1 MKYLKKFE
9 SLFGT
14 AEPER
19 ITYDDFYPEKSPRDS
34 FTENELIYLQSI
46 FDANSE
52 KISDV
57 EYNKRATFM
66 YNKFTLDK
74 EEVPD
79 NFIVFLYSNTQNGEL
94 ITFECYKHEDEWY
107 YVCISQP
114 NDVYDDDLINPGFT
128 EYWRCD
134 EFDSLKKL
142 LDKWL

>member
-19 ITYDDFYPEKSPRDS
+19 ITYEEFHKDVKEKCA
-34 FTENELIYLQSI
+34 FTEQELLYLESI
-46 FDANSE
+46 FSKNRK
-52 KISDV
+52 KIDDV
-57 EYNKRATFM
+57 EYNNGSNFI
-66 YNKFTLDK
+66 YNRFTLDK

-94 ITFECYKHEDEWY
+94 ITFDCYKHTDDWY
-107 YVCISQP
+107 YVCITQE
-114 NDVYDDDLINPGFT
+114 NDHDRFEVHPGFK
-128 EYWRCD
+128 EYYRCD

>member
-1 MKYLKKFE
+1 MRYLKKFE
-9 SLFGT
+9 SLFGP

-19 ITYDDFYPEKSPRDS
+19 ISYEDFYPPKSPRDS
-34 FTENELIYLQSI
+34 FAEQELLYLESI
-46 FDANSE
+46 FDKNRK
-52 KISDV
+52 KIDDV
-57 EYNKRATFM
+57 EFNKRSNFM
-66 YNKFTLDK
+66 YNRFTLDK

-94 ITFECYKHEDEWY
+94 ITFDCYKHTDDWY

-114 NDVYDDDLINPGFT
+114 NDVYDDDLFNPGFT
-128 EYWRCD
+128 EFWRCD

>member
-1 MKYLKKFE
+1 MRYLKKFE

-19 ITYDDFYPEKSPRDS
+19 ISYDDFYPAKSPRDF
-34 FTENELIYLQSI
+34 FTEQELLYLQSI
-46 FDANSE
+46 FDKNRK
-52 KISDV
+52 KIDDV
-57 EYNKRATFM
+57 EFNNRSNFM
-66 YNKFTLDK
+66 YNRFTLDK

-94 ITFECYKHEDEWY
+94 ITFECYKHTDDWY
-107 YVCISQP
+107 YVCITQE
-114 NDVYDDDLINPGFT
+114 NDHDRFEVHPGFK

>member
-19 ITYDDFYPEKSPRDS
+19 ISYDDFYPAKSPRDS
-34 FTENELIYLQSI
+34 FTEKELIYLQSI
-46 FDANSE
+46 FDANSG
-52 KISDV
+52 KISDI
-57 EYNKRATFM
+57 EYNKRATFI
-66 YNKFTLDK
+66 YNRFTLDK

-79 NFIVFLYSNTQNGEL
+79 NFIVFLYSNTQNIEL
-94 ITFECYKHEDEWY
+94 ITFDCYKHEDDWY
-107 YVCISQP
+107 YVCITQES
-114 NDVYDDDLINPGFT
+114 DDLFDPVIR

>member
-1 MKYLKKFE
+1 MKYLKLFE
-9 SLFGT
+9 NMFGT

-19 ITYDDFYPEKSPRDS
+19 ITYDVFYPSKSPSSS
-34 FTENELIYLQSI
+34 FTKKELSYLESV
-46 FDANSE
+46 FDTNSE

-74 EEVPD
+74 EELPD
-79 NFIVFLYSNTQNGEL
+79 NFVVYLYSNSQNGEFVN
-94 ITFECYKHEDEWY
+94 FECYKHIDNWYDVAITQSNDEFDES
-107 YVCISQP
+107 I
-114 NDVYDDDLINPGFT
+114 IIPGFS

-142 LDKWL
+142 IDKWL

>member
-1 MKYLKKFE
+1 MKYLKRFE

-14 AEPER
+14 AEEPEK
-19 ITYDDFYPEKSPRDS
+19 ITYDVFYPAKSPSSS
-34 FTENELIYLQSI
+34 FTEKELIYLQSI
-46 FDANSE
+46 FDANSG
-52 KISDV
+52 KISEV
-57 EYNKRATFM
+57 EYNKRATFI
-66 YNKFTLDK
+66 YSKFTLDK

-94 ITFECYKHEDEWY
+94 ITFDCYKHEDDWY
-107 YVCISQP
+107 YISITQES
-114 NDVYDDDLINPGFT
+114 DDLFEPVIR

>member
-9 SLFGT
+9 SLFGP

-19 ITYDDFYPEKSPRDS
+19 ITYDDFYPAKSPRDS

-46 FDANSE
+46 FDKNRK
-52 KISDV
+52 KIDDV
-57 EYNKRATFM
+57 EFNNRSNFM
-66 YNKFTLDK
+66 YNRFTLDK

-94 ITFECYKHEDEWY
+94 ITFDCYKHTDDWY
-107 YVCISQP
+107 YVCITQE
-114 NDVYDDDLINPGFT
+114 NDHDRFEVHPGFK

-134 EFDSLKKL
+134 EFESLKKL

>member
-9 SLFGT
+9 SLFGP

-19 ITYDDFYPEKSPRDS
+19 ITYDDFYPAKSPRDS

-46 FDANSE
+46 FDKNRK
-52 KISDV
+52 KIDDV
-57 EYNKRATFM
+57 EFNNRSGFM
-66 YNKFTLDK
+66 YNRFTLDK

-94 ITFECYKHEDEWY
+94 ITFDCYKHTDDWY
-107 YVCISQP
+107 YVCVSQP

-134 EFDSLKKL
+134 EFDSLKIL

>member
-79 NFIVFLYSNTQNGEL
+79 NFMVILYSNTQNGEL
-94 ITFECYKHEDEWY
+94 ITFECYKHEDDWY
-107 YVCISQP
+107 YVCITQE
-114 NDVYDDDLINPGFT
+114 NDHERFEVHPGFK